1 MRSPRQDLRVRLME
15 LAGSQAGYFTA
26 AQAKDLGYSYQAQK
40 HHVDHGNWVRVDRG
54 IFRIV
59 GWPSGPSDSLVRW
72 VLWTRQLGAVSH
84 DTAATVWD
92 VGVANPVKVHLTV
105 PPGFRANDDLVVLHR
120 AVLDPADV
128 VMRDAVR
135 VTTPLRTLADLAE
148 SASADP
154 ENAVSAIDDA
164 VARGLVTRRA
174 LRERADGLSQRAAG
188 LIRDALSERHA
199 S

>member
-1 MRSPRQDLRVRLME
+1 MRSSRQDLRVRLME

-54 IFRIV
+54 IFRLV

-72 VLWTRQLGAVSH
+72 VLWTRQLGVVSH
-84 DTAATVWD
+84 ETAATVWD
-92 VGVANPVKVHLTV
+92 VGVANPAKVHLTV
-105 PPGFRANDDLVVLHR
+105 PPGFRSNDDLVVLHR
-120 AVLDPADV
+120 AVLDPIDV
-128 VMRDAVR
+128 TVRDAVG
-135 VTTPLRTLADLAE
+135 VTTPLRTLLDLAE
-148 SASADP
+148 SSSADP
-154 ENAVSAIDDA
+154 DIAVSAIDDA

-174 LRERADGLSQRAAG
+174 LRDRAEQLSPRAAA
-188 LIRDALSERHA
+188 LIDDALSERRA